1 MYGCAMNSA
10 NDEQFSALSSMRGQ
24 PAEAPG
30 LLAGLK
36 LLLIFPIELA
46 IQLFTKPEI
55 YDLLSFIRLIQK
67 SMLMQPVF

>member
-30 LLAGLK
+30 LLVSW
-36 LLLIFPIELA
+36 
-46 IQLFTKPEI
+46 TKTVAHI
-55 YDLLSFIRLIQK
+55 SN
-67 SMLMQPVF
+67 